1 MSFLVVYILI
11 GILATIY
18 IINQSVIV
26 LLLFATS
33 ALHLFDIMAPNK
45 KRKHVRAIDS
55 YEFETFVRTHLSA
68 DLADIILLTIGIKS
82 YNGFVQSHDFNAE
95 LLDVYDSLNE
105 KDKLNLFL
113 YHNASS
119 TTRVKPAILRE
130 LKIFQDEC
138 LKRIDNDKNNAI
150 GSGADL
156 FNKN

>member
-1 MSFLVVYILI
+1 M
-11 GILATIY
+11 
-18 IINQSVIV
+18 V
-26 LLLFATS
+26 L
-33 ALHLFDIMAPNK
+33 NK
-45 KRKHVRAIDS
+45 KRKHVRASGGPRKLVRGWRFVWGGGGRRIAFHGTTTGSSYYDS
-55 YEFETFVRTHLSA
+55 YEFETFVRTHLPA

-82 YNGFVQSHDFNAE
+82 YNGFVQYHDLNAE

-105 KDKLNLFL
+105 KEKLNLFL

-130 LKIFQDEC
+130 LKNFQDEC
-138 LKRIDNDKNNAI
+138 WKRIDNDKNNEI